1 MHELKMPPPA
11 PVSLPPPD
19 LTRRFYGLVV
29 WGGLLA
35 MLAWSFLPAEMNRL
49 PGLCSGAAYMAEVMG
64 EFGSPR
70 LRYWRDYTGL
80 LLETVQMA
88 VWGTVLAVLLG
99 VPFGL
104 LSSANLAPAWLR
116 FPVRR
121 LMDAARSINELVFA
135 LIFVSAVGLGPLAGV
150 LALAVHTTGV
160 LAKLYSEAV
169 EAIDPRPVEGIRATG
184 ASGLQEIVFGVIPQV
199 LPLWISISLYRF
211 ESNVRSAT
219 VLGFVGAGGI
229 GIAVYDTM
237 RSFDFGAV
245 GAILLMIVAVVSIVD
260 IFSQYLRRVVID
272 GEQQRTFVLYLAG
285 CIALVV
291 FVELVLAG
299 IIVIDPP
306 KS

>member
-1 MHELKMPPPA
+1 MTAPA
-11 PVSLPPPD
+11 PTSQPAVDLPPTD
-19 LTRRFYGLVV
+19 LTRRIYGLIV
-29 WGGLLA
+29 WGGLAAALV
-35 MLAWSFLPAEMNRL
+35 WSFLPAEMDRL
-49 PGLCSGAAYMAEVMG
+49 PELWTGSANMAEVMG
-64 EFGSPR
+64 DFAEPNF
-70 LRYWRDYTGL
+70 RYWRDYAEL

-88 VWGTVLAVLLG
+88 VWGTVLAILLG

-104 LSSANLAPAWLR
+104 LSSANLAPSWLR
-116 FPVRR
+116 IPVRR

-150 LALAVHTTGV
+150 LALAVHTAGV

-229 GIAVYDTM
+229 GVALFDTM
-237 RSFDFGAV
+237 RSFNFGAV
-245 GAILLMIVAVVSIVD
+245 AAILLMIIVIVSIVD
-260 IFSQYLRRVVID
+260 VFSQYLRKVAIE
-272 GEQQRTFVLYLAG
+272 GEQQRAFVLYLAG
-285 CIALVV
+285 CAVFALIMEV
-291 FVELVLAG
+291 VLAN
-299 IIVIDPP
+299 PP
-306 KS
+306 G

>member
-1 MHELKMPPPA
+1 MNGLSPLSAEA
-11 PVSLPPPD
+11 VTLPPPD
-19 LTRRFYGLVV
+19 LTRRFYGLIV
-29 WGGLLA
+29 WGGLGAL
-35 MLAWSFLPAEMNRL
+35 LVWSFLPAEMHRFPEL
-49 PGLCSGAAYMAEVMG
+49 WAGAANMAEVMG
-64 EFGSPR
+64 EFSNPNF
-70 LRYWRDYTGL
+70 RYWRDYTEL
-80 LLETVQMA
+80 LLETLQMA
-88 VWGTVLAVLLG
+88 VWGTVLSIALG

-104 LSSANLAPAWLR
+104 LSSANLTPSWLR
-116 FPVRR
+116 FPIRR

-150 LALAVHTTGV
+150 LALGVHTAGV

-229 GIAVYDTM
+229 GVAVYDTM

-245 GAILLMIVAVVSIVD
+245 GAILLMIIVVVSVVD
-260 IFSQYLRRVVID
+260 IFSQYLRKVVID
-272 GEQQRTFVLYLAG
+272 GEQQRSFVVYLAG
-285 CIALVV
+285 CVLLVL